1 MVKEILKNKERLQEQ
16 VRKSDRHLSEDEKQN
31 LKRENERNIYKNV
44 SKEDKQ
50 KRYRNERKMALQNF
64 IFYHV

>member
-16 VRKSDRHLSEDEKQN
+16 VRKSDKHLSEDEKQN

-50 KRYRNERKMALQNF
+50 KTYHNKRKMAL
-64 IFYHV
+64 

>member
-1 MVKEILKNKERLQEQ
+1 MVKQILKNKERLQEQ
-16 VRKSDRHLSEDEKQN
+16 VRNSYRNLSEDEKQN

-50 KRYRNERKMALQNF
+50 KRYRNERKMAL
-64 IFYHV
+64 

>member
-16 VRKSDRHLSEDEKQN
+16 VRKSDKHLSEDEKQN

-50 KRYRNERKMALQNF
+50 KRNRNERKMAL
-64 IFYHV
+64 

>member
-50 KRYRNERKMALQNF
+50 KRNRNERKMAL
-64 IFYHV
+64 

>member
-1 MVKEILKNKERLQEQ
+1 MVKQILKNKERLQEQ
-16 VRKSDRHLSEDEKQN
+16 VRKSDKHLSEDEKQN

-50 KRYRNERKMALQNF
+50 KRNRNERKMAL
-64 IFYHV
+64 

>member
-50 KRYRNERKMALQNF
+50 KRYRNERKMAL
-64 IFYHV
+64 